1 MKARLP
7 KGMGGGPSDMN
18 SIARQAQK
26 MQEQMGALTEEL
38 EQTEYSAT
46 AGGNAVEAVVTGK
59 MEVSSKM
66 CIRDRSTGF
75 KLSAKTVPI
84 RLFRRMGTVNFC
96 YIKKHVTTHMEK
108 TAVALFFAGFQT
120 EAQKIVNICSGEAF
134 DRIACPIINLS
145 LIHI

>member
-26 MQEQMGALTEEL
+26 MQEQMTALTQQL

-59 MEVSSKM
+59 MEVSSIKLQPEVVDPEDVDILADLVVAAVNEALRKAADDKETKM
-66 CIRDRSTGF
+66 SAITGN
-75 KLSAKTVPI
+75 L
-84 RLFRRMGTVNFC
+84 NFPG
-96 YIKKHVTTHMEK
+96 M
-108 TAVALFFAGFQT
+108 F
-120 EAQKIVNICSGEAF
+120 
-134 DRIACPIINLS
+134 
-145 LIHI
+145 